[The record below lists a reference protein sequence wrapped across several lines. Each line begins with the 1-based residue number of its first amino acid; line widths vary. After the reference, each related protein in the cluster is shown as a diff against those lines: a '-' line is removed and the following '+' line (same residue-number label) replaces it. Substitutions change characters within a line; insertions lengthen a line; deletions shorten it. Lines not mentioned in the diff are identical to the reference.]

1 MITLDFAP
9 ATSSQT
15 TTGSAR
21 TAAAGVVLV
30 PLASGMWRVTRPDGE
45 VLGYVDTVQA
55 ADGERFRA
63 KRISARLRRFVVVG
77 EFWRMEEAVDCF
89 TMG

>member
-9 ATSSQT
+9 GTASAAHSSTS
-15 TTGSAR
+15 GI
-21 TAAAGVVLV
+21 VLV

-45 VLGYVDTVQA
+45 VLGYVDAVQA

-63 KRISARLRRFVVVG
+63 KRISARLRRFVVIG
-77 EFWRMEEAVDCF
+77 EFWRMDEALECF